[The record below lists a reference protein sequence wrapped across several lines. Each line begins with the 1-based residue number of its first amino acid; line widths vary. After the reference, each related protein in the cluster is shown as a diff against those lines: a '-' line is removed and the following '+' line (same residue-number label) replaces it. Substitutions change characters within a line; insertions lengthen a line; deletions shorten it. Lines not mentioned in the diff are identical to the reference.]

1 MCHYILTL
9 CYFDGMIELS
19 IKLKFIFL
27 FREEILTMANVFS
40 YARIS
45 TAEERKLQT
54 FARQDV
60 ALENYAKEN
69 NIEYTMQFHE
79 DESGKSFDNRKQWQ
93 KLESLLHEGDTIVF
107 KDICRFTRE
116 AKNGLKKYMELMEKG
131 VELIFIDNMAVST
144 PYIKKLANIA
154 EDENII
160 VETTVEFIAKLLL
173 VAELDRAEQERIIL
187 TQRIKDGIAASE
199 KKSGRPVGKLDK
211 MTDELEA
218 DIKLYL
224 NDRSIKQTDLM
235 KKHNIARN
243 TLKKYI
249 AIVQAKL

>member
-1 MCHYILTL
+1 MKGVLIM
-9 CYFDGMIELS
+9 GNI
-19 IKLKFIFL
+19 
-27 FREEILTMANVFS
+27 FS

-54 FARQDV
+54 FARQDA
-60 ALENYAKEN
+60 ALERYAKEN

-79 DESGKSFDNRKQWQ
+79 DASGKSFENRKQWET
-93 KLESLLHEGDTIVF
+93 LESLLHKGDTIVF

-116 AKNGLKKYMELMEKG
+116 TENGYKKYMELMGKG
-131 VELIFIDNMAVST
+131 IELIFIDNMAVST

-154 EDENII
+154 EDQNILI
-160 VETTVEFIAKLLL
+160 EATTEFIAKLLL
-173 VAELDRAEQERIIL
+173 LAELDRAEQERKIL
-187 TQRIKDGIAASE
+187 AQRIKDGIEASK
-199 KKSGRPVGKLDK
+199 KKSGRPVGALDK
-211 MTDELEA
+211 MTNELEA

-235 KKHNIARN
+235 KKHNISRN

-249 AIVQAKL
+249 TIVQAK